1 MQSYRA
7 VFCRNSGFAQVSRYL
22 TGLLLSPNKTLQGIH
37 AQWVWP
43 EGEGVQRRAMHA
55 AVFESAG
62 WNCEDL
68 MHQHRQVV
76 APAHRGRAERLSVW
90 IGRLRII
97 PTASTSTARK
107 RLMITSIAAGVGIK
121 RW

>member
-1 MQSYRA
+1 MLPLVSIPQTLQKHMQSYRA

-76 APAHRGRAERLSVW
+76 APAH
-90 IGRLRII
+90 
-97 PTASTSTARK
+97 
-107 RLMITSIAAGVGIK
+107 
-121 RW
+121 